1 VFISSDLT
9 AFPTIGDINVY
20 GNWVTTQWT
29 GDLRLQSNYLTTAN
43 VNNILI
49 QMDAASTGAFTFV
62 GGYIATQGQLPSGA
76 PPSGGGITAKNNL
89 IAKGITVL
97 TD

>member
-1 VFISSDLT
+1 
-9 AFPTIGDINVY
+9 
-20 GNWVTTQWT
+20 
-29 GDLRLQSNYLTTAN
+29 
-43 VNNILI
+43 
-49 QMDAASTGAFTFV
+49 MDAASTGAFTFV

-76 PPSGGGITAKNNL
+76 PPSGAGITAKNNL